1 MATRKLL
8 RAQDILARK
17 GYTPPSFDTMGFQTA
32 VTDFFLKSSVSAS
45 LLVFPVRFLDYE
57 GAPGAGFHACTEYT
71 SAEHDDIYEYC
82 GVSRDGYVYDYPLPS
97 FLGGRFGKLG
107 YTDCIGSPYILIDEP
122 YVANALG
129 LLKMLGFIVSR
140 KRKTFGLPSYTVTI
154 A

>member
-17 GYTPPSFDTMGFQTA
+17 GYAPPAFDTMGFQAA

-45 LLVFPVRFLDYE
+45 LLVFPARFLDYE
-57 GAPGAGFHACTEYT
+57 GAPSTGFHACTEYT
-71 SAEHDDIYEYC
+71 SRTANIFA
-82 GVSRDGYVYDYPLPS
+82 RDGYFYDYPLPL
-97 FLGGRFGKLG
+97 FLGGRFGNLG
-107 YTDCIGSPYILIDEP
+107 YTDVIGLPYILVDEP

>member
-17 GYTPPSFDTMGFQTA
+17 GFAPPAFDTMGFQAA
-32 VTDFFLKSSVSAS
+32 VTDFFLKSAVSARIT
-45 LLVFPVRFLDYE
+45 VFSVRFLDYAD
-57 GAPGAGFHACTEYT
+57 APAAGFHACTEYT
-71 SAEHDDIYEYC
+71 SRVAD
-82 GVSRDGYVYDYPLPS
+82 SFARDGYFYDYPLPP
-97 FLGGRFGKLG
+97 FLGGRFGTLG
-107 YTDCIGSPYILIDEP
+107 YTDEIGFPYVLVDEP

-140 KRKTFGLPSYTVTI
+140 KHRTFGIPAYTVTI